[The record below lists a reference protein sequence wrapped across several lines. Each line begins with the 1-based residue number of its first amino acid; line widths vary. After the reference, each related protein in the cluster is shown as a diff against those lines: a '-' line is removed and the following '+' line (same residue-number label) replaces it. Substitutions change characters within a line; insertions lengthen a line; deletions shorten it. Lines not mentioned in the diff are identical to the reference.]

1 MAPKAGTKRRAPSS
15 AAIWGALITVY
26 FFWGTTYLGIQ
37 NVNRTIPT
45 ALGASFRFLIA
56 GSLLYVF
63 ARRRTPERPTAVQW
77 RSATVIGTLLLLG
90 GNTFVAWAE
99 HTVPTG
105 TVSLIIALVPLW
117 LALFDRVLLRSA
129 PLGWRV
135 VVGLIMGFA
144 GAALLV
150 GGSATVDAISLGGLL
165 LAAGASLS
173 WACGSLYAR
182 KAPLPQHPLIA
193 SSMQQ
198 LAGGVVIFLVAVAS
212 GELGDFHPSQVSR
225 QSWLG
230 LLYLIVFGSWVAFSA
245 YLWLLRNARTSLVS
259 TYAYVNPVVAVSLGW
274 LVLNETVT
282 PRVFVAGGV
291 ILASVAL
298 IVSAGGARR
307 EDAGDPAAGELL
319 PEALDAGEQGRAKVQ
334 TQVGLERGRGAQQR
348 GLAQDGGGEL
358 ESDREP
364 G

>member
-1 MAPKAGTKRRAPSS
+1 MTGPRANGPST
-15 AAIWGALITVY
+15 ATIWLALGAVY
-26 FFWGTTYLGIQ
+26 FFWGTTYLGIET
-37 NVNRTIPT
+37 VNRTIPT
-45 ALGASFRFLIA
+45 ALGASMRFLVA
-56 GSLLYVF
+56 GSLMYLVS
-63 ARRRTPERPTAVQW
+63 RRRTTERPTKLQW
-77 RSATVIGTLLLLG
+77 RSASIIGCLLLLG
-90 GNTFVAWAE
+90 GNTVVAWSE

-135 VVGLIMGFA
+135 VVGLVMGFA

-150 GGSATVDAISLGGLL
+150 GGSATVDAIALSGLL
-165 LAAGASLS
+165 LAVVASLS

-182 KAPLPQHPLIA
+182 KAPLPQHPLMA

-198 LAGGVVIFLVAVAS
+198 LAGGVAILIVAVAT
-212 GELGDFHPSQVSR
+212 GEIGRFHPSQVSR
-225 QSWLG
+225 ASWLG
-230 LLYLIVFGSWVAFSA
+230 LLYLIVFGSGVAFSA

-259 TYAYVNPVVAVSLGW
+259 TYAYVNPVVAVTLGSLI
-274 LVLNETVT
+274 LHETLT
-282 PRVFVAGGV
+282 PRVFVAGGI
-291 ILASVAL
+291 ILVSVAL

-319 PEALDAGEQGRAKVQ
+319 PDGASDAGEEGRTQ
-334 TQVGLERGRGAQQR
+334 IETQVGLERSGGPQEG
-348 GLAQDGGGEL
+348 GLAQDGRGEL
-358 ESDREP
+358 QPDRKP

>member
-1 MAPKAGTKRRAPSS
+1 MTGPRAGRPST
-15 AAIWGALITVY
+15 ATIWLALGAVY
-26 FFWGTTYLGIQ
+26 FFWGTTYLGIET
-37 NVNRTIPT
+37 VNRTIPS
-45 ALGASFRFLIA
+45 AVGASARFLVA
-56 GSLLYVF
+56 GTLMYLLS
-63 ARRRTPERPTAVQW
+63 RRRTTERPTKAHW
-77 RSATVIGTLLLLG
+77 RSATVIGCLLLLG
-90 GNTFVAWAE
+90 GNTVVAWSE
-99 HTVPTG
+99 RTVPTG

-135 VVGLIMGFA
+135 VVGLVMGFA

-150 GGSATVDAISLGGLL
+150 GGSATVDGVALSGLV
-165 LAAGASLS
+165 LALVASLS

-182 KAPLPQHPLIA
+182 KAPLPQHPLMA

-198 LAGGVVIFLVAVAS
+198 LAGGVVILLVAVAT
-212 GELGDFHPSQVSR
+212 GEMGRFHPSQVSR
-225 QSWLG
+225 ASLLG
-230 LLYLIVFGSWVAFSA
+230 LAYLIVFGSGVAFSA

-259 TYAYVNPVVAVSLGW
+259 TYAYVNPVVAVSLGS
-274 LVLNETVT
+274 LVLHETLT

-291 ILASVAL
+291 VLASVAM

-319 PEALDAGEQGRAKVQ
+319 PDSASDAGEQRVPQVEAE
-334 TQVGLERGRGAQQR
+334 VGLQGGGGAQQG
-348 GLAQDGGGEL
+348 GLSEDGGGEL
-358 ESDREP
+358 QPDREP

>member
-1 MAPKAGTKRRAPSS
+1 MTKPRQTGPSTAS
-15 AAIWGALITVY
+15 IWVALGAVY
-26 FFWGTTYLGIQ
+26 FFWGTTYLGIET
-37 NVNRTIPT
+37 VNQTIPT
-45 ALGASFRFLIA
+45 ALGASMRFLVA
-56 GSLLYVF
+56 GSVMYLLS
-63 ARRRTPERPTAVQW
+63 RRRTHERPTRIQW
-77 RSATVIGTLLLLG
+77 RSAAIIGCLLLLG
-90 GNTFVAWAE
+90 GNTVVAWSE
-99 HTVPTG
+99 RTVPTG

-135 VVGLIMGFA
+135 VVGLVMGFA

-150 GGSATVDAISLGGLL
+150 GGSATADSIALSGLL
-165 LAAGASLS
+165 LAVGASLS

-182 KAPLPQHPLIA
+182 KAPLPQHALMA

-198 LAGGVVIFLVAVAS
+198 LAGGVAIFVVAVAT
-212 GELGDFHPSQVSR
+212 GELGRFHPSQVSR
-225 QSWLG
+225 ASWLA
-230 LLYLIVFGSWVAFSA
+230 LLYLIVFGSGVAFSA

-274 LVLNETVT
+274 LILNEAVT
-282 PRVFVAGGV
+282 PRVFVAGGI
-291 ILASVAL
+291 ILVSVAL

-319 PEALDAGEQGRAKVQ
+319 PDGASDAREQGRPEIEPE
-334 TQVGLERGRGAQQR
+334 VGLQRGGGAQER
-348 GLAQDGGGEL
+348 GLAQDGRGEL
-358 ESDREP
+358 QPNRES